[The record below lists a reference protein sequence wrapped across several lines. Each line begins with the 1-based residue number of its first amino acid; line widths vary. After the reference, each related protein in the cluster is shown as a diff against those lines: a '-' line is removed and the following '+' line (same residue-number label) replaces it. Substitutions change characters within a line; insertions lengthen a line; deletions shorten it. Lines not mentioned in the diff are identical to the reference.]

1 LAEATPAVAIAALRR
16 ALQTPGILIDSS
28 HVAEDLANLRSAYP
42 DDVAFAAA
50 VMAIAGAIQMARV
63 QRERFGTRLE
73 HRLQNYYSAKFQS
86 DRKPKAPS
94 DLRLVFRP
102 VPETNELEIITFG
115 HRFDPQSVYLTSG
128 TRLKT

>member
-1 LAEATPAVAIAALRR
+1 MPAVTIAALRR

-28 HVAEDLANLRSAYP
+28 HIVEDLANLRSAHP

-50 VMAIAGAIQMARV
+50 AMAIAGAIHTARV
-63 QRERFGTRLE
+63 QRERFGRASNTGSRTTIARSFNPTE
-73 HRLQNYYSAKFQS
+73 SPR
-86 DRKPKAPS
+86 APS

-102 VPETNELEIITFG
+102 VPETNELKIITFR
-115 HRFDPQSVYLTSG
+115 HRFDPQSVYFTTG